1 LGRFC
6 DKAFLCKNI
15 FFITPTQA
23 SDNLSIKNSK
33 MKSILT
39 SFIIVAI
46 IISCSPSKKTDNIF
60 VVNQPAEFE
69 NLEAIW
75 LIWPST
81 DHKEGESVQEVT
93 LSIIEAL
100 LGDIK
105 IVVTCKDKE
114 LLKRANETLKNHFGE
129 LKNLTLLEIPSYEIW
144 ARDMGPIFVET
155 NQNTLAIADFNFNS
169 WGYSDTLDIDTKTEE
184 MYDVRVAEYFNLP
197 VISSSMISEGGNREV
212 NGKGTLIT
220 TEVVE
225 KGRNPGMSK
234 LEMETEYK
242 RLLGAKKVIWLKQGL
257 VEDDHTFLGPIT
269 TFDEAKAYTV
279 VTTNGHIDEFARF
292 VNDSTILMAQI
303 DSTELGDPIAFE
315 NHKRIEENYQIL
327 SKATDQ
333 DGKPFTIKRMPLPG
347 TIFSTMSPG
356 DYVYEYIKTLDYKNG
371 NAFPD
376 GDTVK
381 VIAAL
386 SYLNF
391 IITDKVVIGQTCW
404 REGMP
409 EELKLKDENASQIL
423 QSIFPNRKII
433 MIDALAVNLGGGGIH
448 CISMQQPVSSSN

>member
-1 LGRFC
+1 
-6 DKAFLCKNI
+6 
-15 FFITPTQA
+15 
-23 SDNLSIKNSK
+23 
-33 MKSILT
+33 MKLILT
-39 SFIIVAI
+39 NLIIALF
-46 IISCSPSKKTDNIF
+46 IISCSSPKKRDNVF

-69 NLEAIW
+69 TQEAIW

-81 DHKEGESVQEVT
+81 NHKEEESVEKVT
-93 LSIIEAL
+93 ISIIESL
-100 LGDIK
+100 IGDIN

-114 LLKRANETLKNHFGE
+114 LLDRANETLKNHFGE
-129 LKNLTLLEIPSYEIW
+129 LKKLTLLEIPSYEIW

-155 NQNTLAIADFNFNS
+155 NQNTLAIADFNFNF

-184 MYDVRVAEYFNLP
+184 MYDVRVAEQFNLP

-212 NGKGTLIT
+212 NGKGTLMT
-220 TEVVE
+220 TESVE
-225 KGRNPGMSK
+225 EGRNPGMSK
-234 LEMETEYK
+234 QEMETEYK
-242 RLLGAKKVIWLKQGL
+242 RLLGVKKIIWLKQGL

-269 TFDEAKAYTV
+269 TSDETKAYTV

-292 VNDSTILMAQI
+292 VNDSTILLAEI
-303 DSTELGDPIAFE
+303 DSTELDDPIAFE
-315 NHKRIEENYQIL
+315 NHKRMEENYKIL
-327 SKATDQ
+327 SEATDQ
-333 DGKPFTIKRMPLPG
+333 DGKPFTIIRMPLPG

-356 DYVYEYIKTLDYKNG
+356 DYIYEYIKTLDYKDG
-371 NAFPD
+371 SAFPN

-391 IITDKVVIGQTCW
+391 IITNTVVIGQTCW

-409 EELKLKDENASQIL
+409 NELKLKDEKATQIL
-423 QSIFPNRKII
+423 QSVFPNRKVI

-448 CISMQQPVSSSN
+448 CISMQQPAFPDN